1 LLVTA
6 SLRGGRPLR
15 GQLQQNLTLPG
26 LVSLLSGTDAVLRGF
41 MLAEK
46 NFLGQSTRASRRSVA
61 GLVATA

>member
-1 LLVTA
+1 
-6 SLRGGRPLR
+6 LR